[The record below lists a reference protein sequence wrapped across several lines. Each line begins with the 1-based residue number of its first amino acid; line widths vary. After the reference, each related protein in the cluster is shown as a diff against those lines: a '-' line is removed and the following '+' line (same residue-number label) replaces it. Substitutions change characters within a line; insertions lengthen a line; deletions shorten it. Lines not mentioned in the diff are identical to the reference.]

1 MTTSAFQTADTIRA
15 WRPTREFQPAPVSEE
30 LIGELLNV
38 AVWTPSPGQREPWR
52 FLLFMGDGKRTITE
66 AIVRNGVKKRD
77 PEKLMSVPAYLMV
90 VTGPSDGEKPLQSDQ
105 DYAAACSLIQ
115 NFRLAAWER
124 GLGVTWVMK
133 PFAYRPEFL
142 AECGVSPG
150 ERLAGLLQIG
160 YPDAVPD
167 APTPSPAQHKWTVIH
182 SAQTTEASGI
192 YDERNDS
199 AD

>member
-1 MTTSAFQTADTIRA
+1 MTASAFQTADTIRA
-15 WRPTREFQPAPVSEE
+15 WRPTRQFKPTPVSEE

-38 AVWTPSPGQREPWR
+38 AVWAPSPGQREPWR
-52 FLLFMGDGKRTITE
+52 FLLFVGEGKRTITD
-66 AIVRNGVKKRD
+66 AIVRNGIKKRD

-90 VTGPSDGEKPLQSDQ
+90 VIGPPDEEKPLNADQ

-142 AECGVSPG
+142 AECGVKQG
-150 ERLAGLLQIG
+150 EKLVGLLQIG
-160 YPDAVPD
+160 YPDAMPD
-167 APTPSPAQHKWTVIH
+167 ATPPSPAQHMTVIH

-192 YDERNDS
+192 YDERNAS
-199 AD
+199 AE